1 MDQNT
6 QHHSRLP
13 MRARLAT
20 TVGGAAASVSRLAG
34 KGDGSVIGGRLGLR
48 LEPDLLSLLA
58 AGRQVVLVTGTN
70 GKTTTTRLITAALAP
85 LGGQI
90 ASNIYGAN
98 MDAGAVSALGRTP
111 DARIAVLE
119 TDEKY
124 IPSMVK
130 ATSPRVVTLLNLSR
144 DQMDRAAEIWLLARR
159 WREALAAAPDCRVV
173 ANADDP
179 LVAWAAGASRQV
191 TWVAAGQA
199 WREDSWCCP
208 NCGNHLQRD
217 GDDWSCKECG
227 DRRPPVSW
235 MLYGD
240 EVIDPSGRST
250 PLELALP
257 GRANRANA
265 GVALAGA
272 DAFRVVSPPPAP
284 VLLAVTAQGP
294 DGRDTSWLWDVDFRR
309 LRGRTV
315 LVGGERR
322 LDLAVRLEADEVQF
336 RLVSTIDEAVD
347 AVRPGSANLEVL
359 ANYTAF
365 QQYRTALGRVQ

>member
-1 MDQNT
+1 MDANT
-6 QHHSRLP
+6 HHRTRLP
-13 MRARLAT
+13 IRAKLAT
-20 TVGGAAASVSRLAG
+20 TVGDAAASVSRLAG
-34 KGDGSVIGGRLGLR
+34 KGDGSVIGGRIGLR

-98 MDAGAVSALGRTP
+98 MDAGAVSALSRTP

-130 ATSPRVVTLLNLSR
+130 ATRPAGR
-144 DQMDRAAEIWLLARR
+144 DAAEPEPGPDGPGGRDLAAGPALAGGAGGRARTVGWWPTPTTRSSPGPRARR
-159 WREALAAAPDCRVV
+159 
-173 ANADDP
+173 
-179 LVAWAAGASRQV
+179 RQV

-208 NCGNHLQRD
+208 NCGAHLQRD
-217 GDDWSCKECG
+217 GDDWSCRECG
-227 DRRPPVSW
+227 LRRPPVSW
-235 MLYGD
+235 MLYD
-240 EVIDPSGRST
+240 DQVIDPSGRPT

-265 GVALAGA
+265 VVALAVA
-272 DAFRVVSPPPAP
+272 EAFGVR
-284 VLLAVTAQGP
+284 LAQALRG
-294 DGRDTSWLWDVDFRR
+294 GSRR
-309 LRGRTV
+309 HLRGRAV
-315 LVGGERR
+315 HAGQSARRRDPAAAREEPGG
-322 LDLAVRLEADEVQF
+322 LA
-336 RLVSTIDEAVD
+336 
-347 AVRPGSANLEVL
+347 
-359 ANYTAF
+359 
-365 QQYRTALGRVQ
+365 